1 MRVVFR
7 ISSACCSCG
16 ARPASALDDIP
27 PPFGFRWNDPAAQ
40 GRAGAGR
47 RESED
52 RHARDRR
59 RSATSGRSKGLV
71 QPGLKRTLFEFKEG
85 FLVEVELHY
94 EYDKWTIENYN
105 DRMGEIRRYFDGKF
119 GTGKLVSRTRD
130 TDSDVIQTLVG
141 YQWIVGG
148 TMLELFYFS
157 AQRDALVY
165 RTITVTYK
173 AM

>member
-1 MRVVFR
+1 MRL
-7 ISSACCSCG
+7 SAAIVLGLTLC
-16 ARPASALDDIP
+16 AVRASALEDIP
-27 PPFGFRWNDPAAQ
+27 PPFGFRWNDPSGKVEQVLVAAK
-40 GRAGAGR
+40 AKITA
-47 RESED
+47 REKKEK
-52 RHARDRR
+52 RDVW
-59 RSATSGRSKGLV
+59 TVEGLV

-157 AQRDALVY
+157 AQRDALIY

>member
-1 MRVVFR
+1 ME
-7 ISSACCSCG
+7 
-16 ARPASALDDIP
+16 DIP
-27 PPFGFRWNDPAAQ
+27 PPFGFRWNDPSGKVEQVLVTAKAKIVT
-40 GRAGAGR
+40 
-47 RESED
+47 REQKEK
-52 RHARDRR
+52 RIIW
-59 RSATSGRSKGLV
+59 TVEGLV

-85 FLVEVELHY
+85 FLVQVELQY

-130 TDSDVIQTLVG
+130 TDSDIVQTLVG

-157 AQRDALVY
+157 AQREALVY

>member
-1 MRVVFR
+1 MRLLITTFL
-7 ISSACCSCG
+7 
-16 ARPASALDDIP
+16 ALLLSLRGVEAVEDIP
-27 PPFGFRWNDPAAQ
+27 PPFGFRWNDPMGTVERVLVAAK
-40 GRAGAGR
+40 AKIAT
-47 RESED
+47 REKKEK
-52 RHARDRR
+52 RDVW
-59 RSATSGRSKGLV
+59 TVEGLI

-85 FLVEVELHY
+85 FLVEVELQY
-94 EYDKWTIENYN
+94 EYPEWSIERYN
-105 DRMGEIRRYFDGKF
+105 DRMGEIRRYFDAKF

-157 AQRDALVY
+157 AQREALVY